1 MKNVNVIFRR
11 KKWLYQKEEIRE
23 QEEEKEEHIGN
34 YLNHL

>member
-23 QEEEKEEHIGN
+23 QEEEKKNTLETI
-34 YLNHL
+34 